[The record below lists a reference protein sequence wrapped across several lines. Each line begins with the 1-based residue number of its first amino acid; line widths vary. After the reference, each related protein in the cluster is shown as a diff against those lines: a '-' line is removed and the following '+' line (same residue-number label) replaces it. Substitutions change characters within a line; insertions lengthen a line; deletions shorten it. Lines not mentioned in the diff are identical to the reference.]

1 MKKRNDVSITEVE
14 VTRKPDNETQMC
26 LIERGV
32 DFTGALAGALSWLED
47 TRSTASL
54 CFLVEGNTTEHF
66 KKINRQKVQDS
77 QARRSGHCHLDYW
90 EKIFALLD
98 TELPGRWF
106 YMLEPLG
113 GKGIFRCCYCGDTVS
128 PHHARLL
135 KVNRQVNHAL
145 SHVNHIQVS
154 KLKSDVPDDPMLT
167 KPDASIIP
175 VDAPSLPNP
184 PTKSQRGAFIFS
196 VVECFALELPT
207 KQKLRDPLSLPVPQ
221 QSATLT
227 QAKAAKAAENAAAR
241 KVAQEKTA
249 QRKEEAMNENEPLSD

>member
-1 MKKRNDVSITEVE
+1 MRHRCVSL
-14 VTRKPDNETQMC
+14 RG
-26 LIERGV
+26 GV

-135 KVNRQVNHAL
+135 EVNRQVNHAL

-167 KPDASIIP
+167 ASSRWTHHPYLTPQPSSFFLCNFPGSSIFFSLGS
-175 VDAPSLPNP
+175 VWRTAGAPGG
-184 PTKSQRGAFIFS
+184 RGGH
-196 VVECFALELPT
+196 
-207 KQKLRDPLSLPVPQ
+207 
-221 QSATLT
+221 ATL
-227 QAKAAKAAENAAAR
+227 ALWGAP
-241 KVAQEKTA
+241 AQSIQQ
-249 QRKEEAMNENEPLSD
+249 QRK